1 LATPACRQA
10 GNDTEIHGKEKKII
24 EKICHENRKKAH
36 IYQTE
41 WQTGIKTD

>member
-1 LATPACRQA
+1 MTQK
-10 GNDTEIHGKEKKII
+10 NTEKERKT
-24 EKICHENRKKAH
+24 NRKKAH